1 MKSIMEPD
9 GCRICWECGEYAP
22 EEHHVFYGTSNRKL
36 SERHGLKVHMCMKHH
51 RDYKKG
57 VHGLN
62 KDLDKRLKEA
72 AQQAFEEKHSR
83 QEFVSIF
90 GRNYLP
96 EEE

>member
-1 MKSIMEPD
+1 MKSIMEPA
-9 GCRICWECGEYAP
+9 GCRTCWECREYAQ
-22 EEHHVFYGTSNRKL
+22 EEHHVFGGTSNRKL
-36 SERHGLKVHMCMKHH
+36 SERYGLKVHMCTDHH

-62 KDLDKRLKEA
+62 KDLDRRLKEA
-72 AQQAFEEKHSR
+72 AQREFEKKHSR
-83 QEFVSIF
+83 KEFVSIF